1 LSLVSNQVTIAPPFL
16 IKSRMQTNMLTGIL
30 AAMGAGLV
38 WGLVF
43 IVPLLLPDYS
53 GVEISLGRYVA
64 FGLIAAVLAWFD
76 RRRMARMSWADWK
89 AAAQLSSIGNLVYY
103 AALASAIRLADAPL
117 PTVIIGTLPLTIAVC
132 AKLTAPHGQLAWNR
146 LIMPLALI
154 LAGIILVNISELRG
168 FHGALSSYIGGA
180 LLACV
185 ALLAWTWYPIKNSR
199 HLQDHP
205 HITSASW
212 STAQG
217 LTTLPL
223 ALAGFLILTG
233 FRYAHSGVW
242 LSPLGA
248 QPARFCLIML
258 MTGLLGSW
266 LGIQL
271 WNFSSQRL
279 PSTLGG
285 LLIVFETLAALL
297 YAFLFRG
304 HMPDWRILAG
314 AALLCSGV
322 ALAVILFKEQARST
336 APTGLQ

>member
-1 LSLVSNQVTIAPPFL
+1 
-16 IKSRMQTNMLTGIL
+16 MQINMLTGIL

-53 GVEISLGRYVA
+53 GIEISLGRYVA
-64 FGLIAAVLAWFD
+64 FGLIAAMLAWFD
-76 RRRMARMSWADWK
+76 RRRMAALTWADWT

-103 AALASAIRLADAPL
+103 AALASAIQLADAPL

-146 LIMPLALI
+146 LILPLAFI

-168 FHGALSSYIGGA
+168 FHGTLSNYIGGA

-199 HLQDHP
+199 HLQANP
-205 HITSASW
+205 HISSASW

-223 ALAGFLILTG
+223 ALAGFLGLTAIHY
-233 FRYAHSGVW
+233 FQSGIWV
-242 LSPLGA
+242 SPLGA
-248 QPARFCLIML
+248 HPARFCLIML

-297 YAFLFRG
+297 YAFIFRS
-304 HMPDWRILAG
+304 HLPDWRILAG
-314 AALLCSGV
+314 AALLCCGV
-322 ALAVILFKEQARST
+322 ALAVILFQEQVKSSADS
-336 APTGLQ
+336 GLQ